1 MYCVPKK
8 SIFPVDFKI
17 LSNMTKNFIHYRMW
31 LKEFLNYNC
40 NFSKLAGYFTTKF
53 CTTILNKWLH
63 YYCAFY
69 EITLI
74 YIEMA
79 GYEIQSRD
87 IISQCYNWR
96 LAKIVVYI
104 SGVAISTQISRL
116 SEKNSVLMHTTTI
129 NNRGKF
135 RSEILIRFWEIAV
148 FVGVSFF
155 SRTLYITQ
163 GILSQSISLKIIRL

>member
-1 MYCVPKK
+1 
-8 SIFPVDFKI
+8 
-17 LSNMTKNFIHYRMW
+17 
-31 LKEFLNYNC
+31 
-40 NFSKLAGYFTTKF
+40 
-53 CTTILNKWLH
+53 
-63 YYCAFY
+63 
-69 EITLI
+69 
-74 YIEMA
+74 MA

-135 RSEILIRFWEIAV
+135 RSEILIRF
-148 FVGVSFF
+148 
-155 SRTLYITQ
+155 
-163 GILSQSISLKIIRL
+163 